1 MHTAPYF
8 AKTSYFDRTFN
19 KPAVKI
25 LPGEYHATDSDTMI
39 VTVLGSCVSVCIR
52 DRINGIGGMNHY
64 MLPLWNGDGLP
75 TPKYGNVAIEKL
87 IEKMVSFGCRKEQ
100 LVAKCFGG
108 ANVLGDM
115 SGPMQIGER
124 NIVLAEEILATHRIP
139 IVAREMGGFRGMK
152 IIFNT
157 RTGIVQAGRLAG
169 SPVAANPKRA

>member
-1 MHTAPYF
+1 MPASPAGAIPRVNLNPCMLTAHREE
-8 AKTSYFDRTFN
+8 A
-19 KPAVKI
+19 
-25 LPGEYHATDSDTMI
+25 E
-39 VTVLGSCVSVCIR
+39 VTTLLGSCVAVCLWDPR
-52 DRINGIGGMNHY
+52 LAYGGMNHY

-124 NIVLAEEILATHRIP
+124 NIVLAEEILATHHIP

-157 RTGIVQAGRLAG
+157 RTGIVLAGRLAG
-169 SPVAANPKRA
+169 SPVAASPKRP